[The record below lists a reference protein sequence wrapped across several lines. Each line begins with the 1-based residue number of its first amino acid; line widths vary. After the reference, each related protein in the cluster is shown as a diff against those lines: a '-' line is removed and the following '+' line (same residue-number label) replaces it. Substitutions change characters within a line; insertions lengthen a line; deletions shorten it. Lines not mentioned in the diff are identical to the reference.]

1 MWRRDC
7 ANPAPY
13 REYPSAYPIDDGV
26 GDEISESLTY
36 LCVLNLHGGGGK
48 LRIVRRTL
56 KVPLEGLEE
65 TMDFNALLDYCH
77 KIHLSRTTPA
87 EQVMPYRHVVV
98 DFARSEVL
106 RVKEPK
112 LF

>member
-13 REYPSAYPIDDGV
+13 RENPSAYPIDDGV
-26 GDEISESLTY
+26 GDEIPESLTY
-36 LCVLNLHGGGGK
+36 LCVLNMHGRGK
-48 LRIVRRTL
+48 LRIVRRTF

-65 TMDFNALLDYCH
+65 TMDFNALLDYFH

-87 EQVMPYRHVVV
+87 EQVFPYRHVVV
-98 DFARSEVL
+98 DCARSEVL

>member
-36 LCVLNLHGGGGK
+36 LCVLNLHGGGGGEAANCTK
-48 LRIVRRTL
+48 N
-56 KVPLEGLEE
+56 LE
-65 TMDFNALLDYCH
+65 
-77 KIHLSRTTPA
+77 SSP
-87 EQVMPYRHVVV
+87 
-98 DFARSEVL
+98 
-106 RVKEPK
+106 
-112 LF
+112 